1 MYCIIFIETVNG
13 HSRQS
18 FLFCH
23 WIGHVLGWFCPF
35 AGNQPKFIPL
45 FTCKS
50 YHYVAAVS
58 PLSTRDQLTRKVL
71 LLWSIR
77 QWNTP
82 RENSMFGIIPIVSLT
97 LKWTQNGNLNQSVI
111 YTIRIVLISV
121 CYKLKS
127 QTSNPCVSGRNDPKV
142 IHTRRFQSI
151 LRINFTFHWFPPFRF
166 LATVRKMIV
175 WTSYKIIFIAP
186 AWPKQVWYTERLS
199 VLRKTTISA
208 IKNGYTFSSQ
218 GQNSASQL
226 RKFT

>member
-1 MYCIIFIETVNG
+1 MKCEIYSQDRLEASSV
-13 HSRQS
+13 
-18 FLFCH
+18 
-23 WIGHVLGWFCPF
+23 
-35 AGNQPKFIPL
+35 
-45 FTCKS
+45 
-50 YHYVAAVS
+50 
-58 PLSTRDQLTRKVL
+58 
-71 LLWSIR
+71 IR

-166 LATVRKMIV
+166 LATVGIMPNSEFSRGVFHCLIDNSKRTFLV
-175 WTSYKIIFIAP
+175 NWS
-186 AWPKQVWYTERLS
+186 R
-199 VLRKTTISA
+199 VLRGDTAAT
-208 IKNGYTFSSQ
+208 
-218 GQNSASQL
+218 
-226 RKFT
+226 